1 MSAFSLTSQAAG
13 IILTRYVGILVRDS
27 AARQRLKDEFGK
39 IGQVLYVRDW
49 FQLALPSHLLFT

>member
-1 MSAFSLTSQAAG
+1 MSVFSLTNQTAG

-39 IGQVLYVRDW
+39 IGQVLCVRD
-49 FQLALPSHLLFT
+49 